1 MNKIKQPNSSVK
13 PAKDVMVGFRVSS
26 AQLRV
31 WEAVNVKNG
40 QERSAVMRK
49 MLGLGKPGEVPAA
62 RPKLTE
68 KEARVY
74 YRAMRIRESALKI
87 ALVLKDAMKF
97 ESVQVSPAF
106 SEAIDL
112 VQMLVNEIGDETN
125 ELQRLSGEFEEPHT
139 ASKLWRE
146 PVCT

>member
-1 MNKIKQPNSSVK
+1 MNKIKQPNPNVK
-13 PAKDVMVGFRVSS
+13 PAKNVLVGFRVSS

-62 RPKLTE
+62 RPKLTVE
-68 KEARVY
+68 EACVY

-112 VQMLVNEIGDETN
+112 VQMLVNEIGDETT
-125 ELQRLSGEFEEPHT
+125 ELQRLSGEFEEPQ
-139 ASKLWRE
+139 AANKLWRD